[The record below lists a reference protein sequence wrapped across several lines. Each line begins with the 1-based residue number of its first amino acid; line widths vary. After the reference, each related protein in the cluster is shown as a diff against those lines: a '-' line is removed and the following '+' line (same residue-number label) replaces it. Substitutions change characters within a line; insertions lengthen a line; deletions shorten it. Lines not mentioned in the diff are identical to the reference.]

1 MVQQLLTDLIKSNI
15 SKNKNVD
22 ERFTQL
28 VQGLSP
34 NTFLQDMDKLRELD
48 PYLYNNIVAT
58 FGELKAIRN
67 EAGSLSLDVFNN
79 TVIDRI
85 KNETKSIS
93 QEDYAISQ
101 ANDDYALTTSF
112 TNAIGNEIANV
123 EKDLGKSNP
132 KEAKEKL
139 DKLEKLSAVMNSPS
153 IYSYKIPFANLVA
166 NNATNLLQIFTDLG
180 ADNNSYPFLKNAM
193 LFGAKV
199 VRGAK
204 EGEPEK
210 PPVTPTP
217 PTPPTPLS

>member
-15 SKNKNVD
+15 SQNKNVD
-22 ERFTQL
+22 EKFTQL

-67 EAGSLSLDVFNN
+67 EAGSLSPDAFNN

-85 KNETKSIS
+85 KNKTNSIS

-166 NNATNLLQIFTDLG
+166 NNATNLLQIFTDLK

-193 LFGAKV
+193 LFGAQV

-217 PTPPTPLS
+217 PTPLS

>member
-1 MVQQLLTDLIKSNI
+1 
-15 SKNKNVD
+15 
-22 ERFTQL
+22 
-28 VQGLSP
+28 
-34 NTFLQDMDKLRELD
+34 MDKLRELD
-48 PYLYNNIVAT
+48 PYLYNNIVST
-58 FGELKAIRN
+58 FGELK
-67 EAGSLSLDVFNN
+67 EVKDQAGSISPETLNN
-79 TVIDRI
+79 TVIERI
-85 KNETKSIS
+85 KNKTNSIS

-153 IYSYKIPFANLVA
+153 IYSYKIPFANLIA
-166 NNATNLLQIFTDLG
+166 NNATSIYKAFADLG

-193 LFGAKV
+193 LFGAQV
-199 VRGAK
+199 VRGAR

-217 PTPPTPLS
+217 PTPLS